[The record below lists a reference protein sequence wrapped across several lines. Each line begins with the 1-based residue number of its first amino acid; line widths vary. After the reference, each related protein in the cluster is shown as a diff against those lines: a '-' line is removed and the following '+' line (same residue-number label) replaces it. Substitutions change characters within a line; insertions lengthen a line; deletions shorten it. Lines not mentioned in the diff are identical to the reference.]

1 MQNFINLLSQNT
13 TIKVFIICILFDVF
27 LGCIRAIKEH
37 DWNSTVGINGVLRK
51 IGMIGSVFFL
61 FATDLFINIDLLFM
75 IPDELLTYVGI
86 TKVGVCDFFSILFIL
101 YEITSIL
108 KNMVLCGLPVPA
120 FLKTK
125 IESLLNTMTTE
136 LDGKGGVENENG

>member
-136 LDGKGGVENENG
+136 LDGKGGVENENR